1 MTTPGQS
8 QQQRV
13 ERQPQQQPRQQEW
26 MRGAAGRE
34 VTQMD
39 DFEVVEERQ
48 RVMAALAG
56 LTERY
61 RALNREMST
70 RETLQWMVAR

>member
-1 MTTPGQS
+1 MTTPGQ
-8 QQQRV
+8 RV
-13 ERQPQQQPRQQEW
+13 EQQPQQQPRQQEW
-26 MRGAAGRE
+26 MRGAGGRE
-34 VTQMD
+34 VTQLD

-70 RETLQWMVAR
+70 RETLQWMVAL

>member
-8 QQQRV
+8 QKLRV
-13 ERQPQQQPRQQEW
+13 EHQQQPRQQEW
-26 MRGAAGRE
+26 TRGAAGRE
-34 VTQMD
+34 VAQMD

-61 RALNREMST
+61 RALNQEMGT